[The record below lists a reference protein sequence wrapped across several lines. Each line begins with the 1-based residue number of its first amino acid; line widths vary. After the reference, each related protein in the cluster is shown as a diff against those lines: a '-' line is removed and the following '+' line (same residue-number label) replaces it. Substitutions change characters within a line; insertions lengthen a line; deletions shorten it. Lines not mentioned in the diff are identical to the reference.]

1 MTTGQFELKVS
12 MLEEENVVYYQIT
25 GIDLVLSN
33 A

>member
-12 MLEEENVVYYQIT
+12 RQEEENMAYYQIT